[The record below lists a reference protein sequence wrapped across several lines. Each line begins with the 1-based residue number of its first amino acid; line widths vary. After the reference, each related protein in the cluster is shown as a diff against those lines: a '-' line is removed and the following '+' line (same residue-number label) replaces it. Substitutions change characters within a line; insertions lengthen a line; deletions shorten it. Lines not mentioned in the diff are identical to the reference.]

1 MWAWTPFWQPI
12 ATCGAVVPSAYPP
25 PSAVR
30 IIPLLEMWNLA
41 TLSKAVPRQ
50 LCPSPAK
57 FRIFPR
63 FPTSSR
69 QRSLLSPLLL
79 PRSASYTTLNT
90 NSSHFTSACRK
101 NNPRQSPRAFVGYCS
116 HRRMCHYRRHDAG
129 ASGSVVDITAGR
141 EILPANVKPTH
152 YRLTLEPNFEKFTFN
167 GTVVIE

>member
-1 MWAWTPFWQPI
+1 MWVSVLAANCNVW
-12 ATCGAVVPSAYPP
+12 GSVPSAYPS
-25 PSAVR
+25 SAIR
-30 IIPLLEMWNLA
+30 IVSLLEMWNLA
-41 TLSKAVPRQ
+41 TLSKAVPRRS
-50 LCPSPAK
+50 CPSPAK

-69 QRSLLSPLLL
+69 QRSLLSPPLL

-90 NSSHFTSACRK
+90 SSSHFSSPCRK
-101 NNPRQSPRAFVGYCS
+101 NILRLPPRAFVGYYS

-129 ASGSVVDITAGR
+129 APGSVVDITAGR

-152 YRLTLEPNFEKFTFN
+152 YRLTLEPDFEKFTFN